1 VSDCGAPTPRA
12 TQSSLGLQAPS
23 QHHRS
28 GRIVRFIASYTCF
41 SFTPSF
47 ILGSAFQIRNEDTV
61 VILRGVSME
70 SLVRPSNNLIQCIF
84 LIVQFYSIDMVR
96 LGGDF
101 CVVVVVV
108 VDDFSQNELHPKILE
123 VW

>member
-1 VSDCGAPTPRA
+1 
-12 TQSSLGLQAPS
+12 
-23 QHHRS
+23 
-28 GRIVRFIASYTCF
+28 
-41 SFTPSF
+41 
-47 ILGSAFQIRNEDTV
+47 
-61 VILRGVSME
+61 ME

-108 VDDFSQNELHPKILE
+108 VEGKGSVAQVERTPSPTARELSLACEHAAALYPL
-123 VW
+123 